1 MTKTI
6 LCFGDSNTWG
16 FDAVTGGRFERRY
29 PKILQE
35 LLGDEYYVIEE
46 GLPGRTTVFEDPLNE
61 GLCGLKYIYPCLMS
75 HAKIDLLIIN
85 LGTNDCKN
93 RFGATAKNIALGLK
107 RLVLKAK
114 TADAWKE
121 NSRILLVAP
130 TPIRPEINDSNLAA
144 EMGICHEKSEALA
157 KEYEEIAMLLGC
169 DFLDAKKYATMN
181 DIDFMHL
188 TEESHESL
196 AKAFANYIR
205 GNI

>member
-1 MTKTI
+1 MAKTV

-16 FDAVTGGRFERRY
+16 YDAVTNGRFERRY
-29 PKILQE
+29 PRILQE
-35 LLGDEYYVIEE
+35 ILGDEYYVIEE

-75 HAKIDLLIIN
+75 HAGIDLLIIN
-85 LGTNDCKN
+85 LGTNDCKQ

-130 TPIRPEINDSNLAA
+130 APIRAEITTSAVA
-144 EMGICHEKSEALA
+144 GEMGICHEKSECLA
-157 KEYEEIAMLLGC
+157 KEYEEIAKLLGC
-169 DFLDAKKYATMN
+169 DFLDAGKHAVMN
-181 DIDFMHL
+181 DIDYMHL
-188 TEESHESL
+188 TEEGHASL
-196 AKAFANYIR
+196 AKAFADYIR
-205 GNI
+205 SI